1 MAAHVASESMAFNG
15 YGDVASHDVP
25 IKLIT
30 ANLLSVIPTGRGK
43 EVRRVSTSAEI
54 KRCTFTC

>member
-1 MAAHVASESMAFNG
+1 MAAQVASESMAFNG

-43 EVRRVSTSAEI
+43 EVR
-54 KRCTFTC
+54 